1 MTARDARIGNGR
13 NSGSRLA
20 YRLSGDRLSMRD
32 RLLKRLIAD
41 SRAGRET
48 SSSDVNIEGGRQYGA
63 RCKELRDAGW
73 EIVNRVE
80 RVDRETQG
88 WFHIDFEAMRQL
100 GRHDL
105 LALALPER
113 YPNGAPKI
121 AVPLPKSIDTLPLF
135 GAATASERY
144 PD

>member
-1 MTARDARIGNGR
+1 MRARDTRVSNGR

-20 YRLSGDRLSMRD
+20 YRLSGDHLSMRD

-48 SSSDVNIEGGRQYGA
+48 SSGDVNIEGGRQYGA
-63 RCKELRDAGW
+63 RCKELRDDGW

-80 RVDRETQG
+80 RIELGARG
-88 WFHIDFEAMRQL
+88 WFHIDFETMRQL

-105 LALALPER
+105 LALALPEH
-113 YPNGAPKI
+113 YPNGSPKI
-121 AVPLPKSIDTLPLF
+121 NVPLPTSIDTLPLF
-135 GAATASERY
+135 GAGTASERY

>member
-1 MTARDARIGNGR
+1 MRARDARAHNGR
-13 NSGSRLA
+13 NPNSRLA
-20 YRLSGDRLSMRD
+20 YRLDGDRLSMRD

-48 SSSDVNIEGGRQYGA
+48 GSGDVNIEGGRQYGA
-63 RCKELRDAGW
+63 RCKELRDDGW

-80 RVDRETQG
+80 RIDRGARG

-105 LALALPER
+105 LALALPEH
-113 YPNGAPKI
+113 YPNGIPKI
-121 AVPLPKSIDTLPLF
+121 NVPLPTSLETLPLF
-135 GAATASERY
+135 AEGVQL
-144 PD
+144 

>member
-1 MTARDARIGNGR
+1 MTERDGRVQNGANPR
-13 NSGSRLA
+13 SRLA
-20 YRLSGDRLSMRD
+20 YRLSGDHLSMRD

-48 SSSDVNIEGGRQYGA
+48 SSADVNIEGGRQYGA
-63 RCKELRDAGW
+63 RCKELRDDGW

-80 RVDRETQG
+80 RVERGARG
-88 WFHIDFEAMRQL
+88 WFHIDFEAMRQF

-121 AVPLPKSIDTLPLF
+121 TAPLPLSLETLPLF
-135 GAATASERY
+135 AEGG
-144 PD
+144 PQ

>member
-1 MTARDARIGNGR
+1 MTSGKARTNNGR
-13 NSGSRLA
+13 HANSRLA
-20 YRLSGDRLSMRD
+20 YRLVGG

-48 SSSDVNIEGGRQYGA
+48 SSADANLEGGSQYGA
-63 RCKELRDAGW
+63 RCKELRDDGW
-73 EIVNRVE
+73 LVVNRVE
-80 RVDRETQG
+80 RIERETRG
-88 WFHIDFEAMRQL
+88 WFRIDFETMRQL

-121 AVPLPKSIDTLPLF
+121 DMPLPASVDTLPLF
-135 GAATASERY
+135 GASTASEGY

>member
-1 MTARDARIGNGR
+1 MKDPRKANNGHHR
-13 NSGSRLA
+13 NSRLA
-20 YRLSGDRLSMRD
+20 YRLDGDHLSMRD

-48 SSSDVNIEGGRQYGA
+48 SSADVNIEGGRQYGA
-63 RCKELRDAGW
+63 RCKELRDDGW

-80 RVDRETQG
+80 RVGHGARG
-88 WFHIDFEAMRQL
+88 FFHIDFEKMRAL

-113 YPNGAPKI
+113 YPNGVPTI
-121 AVPLPKSIDTLPLF
+121 RVPLPASIDTLPLF
-135 GAATASERY
+135 GACAASERY

>member
-1 MTARDARIGNGR
+1 MSKRDRRVRNGQHPC
-13 NSGSRLA
+13 SRLA
-20 YRLSGDRLSMRD
+20 YRLGGDHLSMRD

-48 SSSDVNIEGGRQYGA
+48 SSADVNIEGGRQYGA
-63 RCKELRDAGW
+63 RCKELRDDGW

-80 RVDRETQG
+80 RIERGARG
-88 WFHIDFEAMRQL
+88 WFRIDFEAMRQL

-113 YPNGAPKI
+113 YPNRAPKI
-121 AVPLPKSIDTLPLF
+121 TAPLPPSLETLPLF
-135 GAATASERY
+135 AEGG
-144 PD
+144 PQ

>member
-1 MTARDARIGNGR
+1 MRDPAKARNGR
-13 NSGSRLA
+13 HPNSRLA
-20 YRLSGDRLSMRD
+20 YRLVGDHLNMRD

-48 SSSDVNIEGGRQYGA
+48 SSADVNTEGGRQYGA
-63 RCKELRDAGW
+63 RCKELRDDGW

-80 RVDRETQG
+80 RIERGARG
-88 WFHIDFEAMRQL
+88 WFHIDFEAMRKL

-105 LALALPER
+105 LALALPEQ

-121 AVPLPKSIDTLPLF
+121 SLPLPVFVDTLPLF
-135 GAATASERY
+135 GAHVAAERY
-144 PD
+144 GD

>member
-1 MTARDARIGNGR
+1 MKARDGRAGNGR
-13 NSGSRLA
+13 ASGSRLA
-20 YRLSGDRLSMRD
+20 YRLVGDHLSMRD

-48 SSSDVNIEGGRQYGA
+48 SSADVNIEGGHQYGA
-63 RCKELRDAGW
+63 RCKELRDDGW

-80 RVDRETQG
+80 RIDRGARG
-88 WFHIDFEAMRQL
+88 WFHIDFEAMRHL

-105 LALALPER
+105 LALALPEH
-113 YPNGAPKI
+113 YPNGIPKI
-121 AVPLPKSIDTLPLF
+121 SVPLPSCIDTLPLF
-135 GAATASERY
+135 GAGTASERY

>member
-1 MTARDARIGNGR
+1 MRQPGKTHHGRHQNRASRI
-13 NSGSRLA
+13 A
-20 YRLSGDRLSMRD
+20 FVGDHLSMRD

-48 SSSDVNIEGGRQYGA
+48 CSADVNIEGGRQYGA
-63 RCKELRDAGW
+63 RCKELRDDGW

-80 RVDRETQG
+80 RIERGARG
-88 WFHIDFEAMRQL
+88 WFRIDFEAMRQL

-105 LALALPER
+105 LALALPEH

-121 AVPLPKSIDTLPLF
+121 MAPLPSSIETLP
-135 GAATASERY
+135 
-144 PD
+144 

>member
-1 MTARDARIGNGR
+1 MRDPAKARNGQHP
-13 NSGSRLA
+13 NSRLA
-20 YRLSGDRLSMRD
+20 YRLVGDHLSMRD

-48 SSSDVNIEGGRQYGA
+48 CSADVNIEGGRQYGA
-63 RCKELRDAGW
+63 RCKELRDDGW

-80 RVDRETQG
+80 RIDRGARG

-105 LALALPER
+105 LALALLEH
-113 YPNGAPKI
+113 YPSGIPKI
-121 AVPLPKSIDTLPLF
+121 SVPLPTSIDTLPLF
-135 GAATASERY
+135 GASTASERY
-144 PD
+144 QD